1 MITVYTMDAQGLF
14 TAAIEIDTMGP
25 LPVPLTM
32 TTPPT
37 TTGTEVARWDGNAWE
52 VLADRPPLPPKYP
65 DLATGK
71 AARLQELADL
81 RWQQEGSGT
90 TMGGNPLATD
100 RTTQAKLTAAYVK
113 ASADPAYTIADWKSG
128 PGTFSPLDAATIMA
142 AADAVEA
149 HVQACFSN
157 EAALSA
163 SILAATDMAALEAVD
178 ITTGWP

>member
-1 MITVYTMDAQGLF
+1 MITVYQMDAQGVF
-14 TAAIEIDTMGP
+14 VGEREIDPMGP

-32 TTPPT
+32 TAPPA

-52 VLADRPPLPPKYP
+52 VLANRPPLPPKYP
-65 DLATGK
+65 DLATGQT
-71 AARLQELADL
+71 ARLQELADL

-90 TMGGNPLATD
+90 TLGGNPLATD

-113 ASADPAYTIADWKSG
+113 ASADSTYTIADWKSG
-128 PGTFSPLDAATIMA
+128 PGVFAPLDATTIIA
-142 AADAVEA
+142 AADAVET
-149 HVQACFSN
+149 HVQACFTN
-157 EAALSA
+157 EATLSA

>member
-1 MITVYTMDAQGLF
+1 MVRMIKLTDGSQV
-14 TAAIEIDTMGP
+14 TAAQFKVQNPRVQYGGEFP
-25 LPVPLTM
+25 S
-32 TTPPT
+32 
-37 TTGTEVARWDGNAWE
+37 VAYLETIGAAI
-52 VLADRPPLPPKYP
+52 VTLPKYP
-65 DLATGK
+65 DLATGQS
-71 AARLQELADL
+71 ARLQELAAL

-113 ASADPAYTIADWKSG
+113 ASADGTYAIADWKSG

>member
-1 MITVYTMDAQGLF
+1 MTRVIQLIDGSQVTPDQFRAQNPRVQFGGEFPSVAYLE
-14 TAAIEIDTMGP
+14 TIGAAIVT
-25 LPVPLTM
+25 L
-32 TTPPT
+32 
-37 TTGTEVARWDGNAWE
+37 
-52 VLADRPPLPPKYP
+52 PKYP
-65 DLATGK
+65 DLATGQT
-71 AARLQELADL
+71 ARLQELADL

-128 PGTFSPLDAATIMA
+128 PGVFAPLDATTIIA
-142 AADAVEA
+142 AADAVET
-149 HVQACFSN
+149 HVQACFTN
-157 EAALSA
+157 EATLSA

>member
-1 MITVYTMDAQGLF
+1 MRMIELTDGSQV
-14 TAAIEIDTMGP
+14 TAAQFKARNPRLQYGGEFP
-25 LPVPLTM
+25 S
-32 TTPPT
+32 
-37 TTGTEVARWDGNAWE
+37 VAYLETIGAAI
-52 VLADRPPLPPKYP
+52 VTLPKYP

-71 AARLQELADL
+71 AARLQELAAL

-90 TMGGNPLATD
+90 TLGGSPLATD

-128 PGTFSPLDAATIMA
+128 PGVFTTLDATTIMA

-149 HVQACFSN
+149 HVQDCFSN
-157 EAALSA
+157 EATLSA
-163 SILAATDMAALEAVD
+163 SILAATDMASLEAVD